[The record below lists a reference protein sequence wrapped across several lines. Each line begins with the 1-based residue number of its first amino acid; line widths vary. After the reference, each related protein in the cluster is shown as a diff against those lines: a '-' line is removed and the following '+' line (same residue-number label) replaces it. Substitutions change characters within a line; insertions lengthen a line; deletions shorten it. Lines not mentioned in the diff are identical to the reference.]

1 MRPRDSKGRFI
12 AKNHDATSNDPDPT
26 ANEAGNYELVLKI
39 PGFYNFL
46 IWLVFL
52 LILSPWLLSIYQPI
66 CNLFKLLG
74 FINNNIQQQPQQ
86 GL

>member
-1 MRPRDSKGRFI
+1 MRPRDSKGRFV
-12 AKNHDATSNDPDPT
+12 AKNNDATSNVPDPI

-39 PGFYNFL
+39 PGFYNIL
-46 IWLVFL
+46 IWLVFIF
-52 LILSPWLLSIYQPI
+52 ILSPWLLSIYQPI
-66 CNLFKLLG
+66 CNLFKFLG